1 MKYKESYKD
10 LGHFT
15 PKYKNDYLDGPLDK
29 IDIFL
34 KKETLEHKIA
44 ILFQMPTLMMSTKLK
59 ESWKVEKEFMKLEM
73 EYTSRHY
80 NETSIQLA
88 DLKKNSLMVLTFYSL
103 KNKPSL
109 QNKWKK
115 LKI

>member
-15 PKYKNDYLDGPLDK
+15 PKHKNDYLDGPLDK

-34 KKETLEHKIA
+34 KKETLEHKIV

-73 EYTSRHY
+73 EYTRRHY

-88 DLKKNSLMVLTFYSL
+88 DLKKKQFDGINFLCFEKQTIIA
-103 KNKPSL
+103 K
-109 QNKWKK
+109 
-115 LKI
+115 